1 MIRKTALIAGAAGAL
16 FLAAPAFAQETPAP
30 QDAPAAAETPGLT
43 LQPGAAVKSEDGST
57 LGQLAGV
64 RTNAAG
70 EQELTVLGADGQIR
84 AVPLGGL
91 RQDGADV
98 VVGWSAEQFQAAPP
112 VSDQPADPN

>member
-16 FLAAPAFAQETPAP
+16 FLTAPALAQDALAP
-30 QDAPAAAETPGLT
+30 QTPPAAETPGLT
-43 LQPGAAVKSEDGST
+43 LQPGASVRSEDGST

-84 AVPLGGL
+84 AVPLGGF

-98 VVGWSAEQFQAAPP
+98 VVGFTAEQFQAAPT
-112 VSDQPADPN
+112 VSADPTDPS